1 MSSVALLPPGLPVQ
15 ELWDQIIDLLD
26 QYRDLKSCALVSR
39 SFRPR
44 AQHQLFHHV
53 TFKTADCTSGVPGD
67 KFAAC
72 LRLVSIL
79 VTSPH
84 LQRHIRHISLPFSC
98 EILAHVCGMRL
109 SRLREI
115 EFLQTDNCPSADD
128 PSFGFAHDLIARPSV
143 RRVRIDVRRWSFE
156 DGAGLSPSVLSRI
169 FQSPAPHLQH
179 LAFNLG
185 NSRIRGAPATPQLAC
200 THRAQIKSLNI
211 MFSPEIGDYLIHPA
225 CPFDLSRLEDVQIS
239 SSMTPAV
246 EQVLEIGRFTIK
258 RLECSADDLAWG
270 LGLNRFPYLAH
281 LTIIAYGSELPD
293 VINGLAAASSNC
305 IESLI
310 LLVPVDMFE
319 NWAEKDDIAR
329 LDTIL
334 SSSAMPALQK
344 AEIRFNKDD
353 GSIEEHL
360 TTRNVL
366 RSSFPKLH
374 VKGVL
379 EVPRFDDRVMFWLW
393 PQAKKP
399 RLFGFGTKAK
409 AKPKFWPELAVGLAS

>member
-1 MSSVALLPPGLPVQ
+1 MCGLALLCAPTMSSVALLPPGLPVQ
-15 ELWDQIIDLLD
+15 ELWEQIIDLLD
-26 QYRDLKSCALVSR
+26 RYRDLKSCALVSR

-44 AQHQLFHHV
+44 AQHHLFQHV
-53 TFKTADCTSGVPGD
+53 TFKTADSTSGVPGD
-67 KFAAC
+67 ELAAC

-79 VTSPH
+79 ATSPH
-84 LQRHIRHISLPFSC
+84 LHCHIRHISLPFSG
-98 EILAHVCGMRL
+98 EILARVCGMRL
-109 SRLREI
+109 SRLLEI

-128 PSFGFAHDLIARPSV
+128 PSFGFAHDLVALPSV

-156 DGAGLSPSVLSRI
+156 DGPGISPRALSRI
-169 FQSPAPHLQH
+169 FQSPAPHLEH
-179 LAFNLG
+179 LAFKLG
-185 NSRIRGAPATPQLAC
+185 NSRVQGAPATPQLAC
-200 THRAQIKSLNI
+200 THRARIKSLNI

-239 SSMTPAV
+239 SSMAPAI
-246 EQVLEIGRFTIK
+246 EQALEIGRFTIR

-270 LGLNRFPYLAH
+270 LGLNRFPHLAH

-293 VINGLAAASSNC
+293 VINGLAAASGNC

-310 LLVPVDMFE
+310 LVVPVDAFE
-319 NWAEKDDIAR
+319 NWAKKDDIAR

-344 AEIRFNKDD
+344 AEIRFNKD
-353 GSIEEHL
+353 GSTKEHL
-360 TTRNVL
+360 TTRNML

-379 EVPRFDDRVMFWLW
+379 EVPRFD
-393 PQAKKP
+393 
-399 RLFGFGTKAK
+399 
-409 AKPKFWPELAVGLAS
+409 AVCGATHRH